1 MAEFLE
7 VPISSVQRAFTLS
20 LKAKP
25 KKKSNATAPMD
36 GGTTSAWSDEVQS
49 PLIATAW
56 SDEVHLDCLRL
67 VGRGAIS
74 LDCHSLVGRGAIS
87 FDCR

>member
-1 MAEFLE
+1 LAEFLE

-49 PLIATAW
+49 PLITSAW
-56 SDEVHLDCLRL
+56 SDEVQSPLIAAD
-67 VGRGAIS
+67 GAPPLS
-74 LDCHSLVGRGAIS
+74 RCNLP
-87 FDCR
+87 